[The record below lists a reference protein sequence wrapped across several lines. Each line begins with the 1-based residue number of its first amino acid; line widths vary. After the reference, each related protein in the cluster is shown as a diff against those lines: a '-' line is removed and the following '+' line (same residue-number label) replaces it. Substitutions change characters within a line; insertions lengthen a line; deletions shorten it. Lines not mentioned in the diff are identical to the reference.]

1 MKTPDRVQK
10 VNAAYVLGY
19 IFIPPAVLVGSILVG
34 WQFFR
39 DSITGAVVCFAAIP
53 LAVVCAWIFTAR
65 IVYHFEKKKMLR
77 QLDEA
82 GIDRRQIFYGDKC
95 VVSVDMEQGKLG
107 LIFFWNPFEVQVIP
121 AERITKAWADD
132 GAFGAGFTRG
142 TSRVSFLFLLDGI
155 KIRVNTFTS
164 NHRWKMNDRRVLEG
178 ISKAD
183 RWVEVL
189 NYARQRQEA
198 EVQHGAD

>member
-10 VNAAYVLGY
+10 VNYAYLLGY
-19 IFIPPAVLVGSILVG
+19 IFIPLAVLAVSVFIG
-34 WQFFR
+34 WTFFR
-39 DSITGAVVCFAAIP
+39 EGGTGAGVCFAAIP
-53 LAVVCAWIFTAR
+53 LVVVCFWLFAAR
-65 IVYHFEKKKMLR
+65 NIYKFCKKRMLR

-82 GIDRRQIFYGDKC
+82 GIDRRQIFYSDGC

-107 LIFFWNPFEVQVIP
+107 MIFFWNPFDVQVAP
-121 AERITKAWADD
+121 ASRVAKAWTDD

-164 NHRWKMNDRRVLEG
+164 NQRWKMNDPRVLEG

-189 NYARQRQEA
+189 DFTRQRQGA
-198 EVQHGAD
+198 EVQNGAD

>member
-10 VNAAYVLGY
+10 VNVAYMLGY
-19 IFIPPAVLVGSILVG
+19 VF
-34 WQFFR
+34 
-39 DSITGAVVCFAAIP
+39 IP
-53 LAVVCAWIFTAR
+53 LAAAALGVWIGWRFFLPDSVKGMAVCFGAVPAAAILWWVFAGKI
-65 IVYHFEKKKMLR
+65 IYKQGGKKMLR

-82 GIDRRQIFYGDKC
+82 GIDRRQIFYSDGC

-107 LIFFWNPFEVQVIP
+107 LVFFWNPLDVQVVP
-121 AERITKAWADD
+121 AGRVTKAWTDD

-142 TSRVSFLFLLDGI
+142 TSRVSFLFLVDGI

-164 NHRWKMNDRRVLEG
+164 NQRWKMNDPRVLEG

-189 NYARQRQEA
+189 DCARRQGT
-198 EVQHGAD
+198 EVHHGAD